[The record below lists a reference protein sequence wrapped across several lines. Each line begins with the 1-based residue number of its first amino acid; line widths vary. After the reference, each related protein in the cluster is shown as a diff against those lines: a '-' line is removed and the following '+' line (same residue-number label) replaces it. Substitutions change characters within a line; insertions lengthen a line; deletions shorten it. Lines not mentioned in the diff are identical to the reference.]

1 MSWRHARYPAL
12 LMVLALLVACAPAR
26 IRGDR
31 ALLAAQSAREA
42 KLASRGGW
50 LIEARLGVS
59 DGHGGGS
66 GDLTWRQQGDAYDF
80 VLRAPVTGKSFHL
93 HGDASGAVLEGLDQG
108 TLRGIDAESLLQEA
122 LGWQVPMA
130 ELRDWVRGMRASNAP
145 AELAFGA
152 DGLPSLLTQDGW
164 KVEYRDWFAAMDPP
178 LPRKVFAERGDY
190 RVRVVIRTWAQ
201 P

>member
-26 IRGDR
+26 IRGNR
-31 ALLAAQSAREA
+31 ALLAEQSAREA
-42 KLASRGGW
+42 ALASRGGW

-59 DGHGGGS
+59 DGHDGGS